1 MIPPHAP
8 TPLAYLAIFI
18 AGTLSLGASF
28 DVVEVPINNPDA
40 HAFAAKIRTDAPA
53 RVWVL
58 DGHTMLIFPANSN
71 AKPRTIQLPPGTSA
85 LDIADLDGDGL
96 NEIILVDGNR
106 IVKIPLEGNPQR
118 TGPEILF
125 ALETALSSATSGP
138 YLHVLA
144 VTIDRQT
151 LLALPRKDQL
161 ELRATNGDLINSYP
175 MEIADAAKSGAA
187 AVFATATLNPV
198 QAGPHGAIEF
208 EAVTSVDS
216 KPTLPDTFSL
226 LLAPQDSPSHGI
238 VGHMRTAQV
247 EEPNTWPRFNLA
259 ANGRSQTTVHYLF
272 GGPHSEDTFI
282 RMRVPVTTSAQG
294 NQKEFTSQRRYPG
307 NLVFPAAAPPDL
319 NGDGYADLVLW
330 KSPLGASIDSMIR
343 SAESGTWPIR
353 LGIHLYSVQNRAYE
367 GKPRQTI
374 ESRVP
379 IGWFYNPE
387 KGAPLRNLLF
397 RDFNRDRK
405 KDIAFSSGPRTFEV
419 WLYQEGISTKPDYQA
434 ELDQPIA
441 EIALSEDTERP
452 GSPTIV
458 LRGETSLYILR
469 IPDTNN

>member
-1 MIPPHAP
+1 MIPPRAP

-18 AGTLSLGASF
+18 AGSLNLAASF
-28 DVVEVPINNPDA
+28 DVVEVPVKHSDA
-40 HAFAAKIRTDAPA
+40 HVFAAKIRIDAPA

-71 AKPRTIQLPPGTSA
+71 VKPRTIQLPPGASA

-106 IVKIPLEGNPQR
+106 IKKIPLEGNPQR

-144 VTIDRQT
+144 VTVDGRT

-161 ELRATNGDLINSYP
+161 ELRAADGDLVISYP
-175 MEIADAAKSGAA
+175 MEAADASQPGAG

-198 QAGPHGAIEF
+198 QAAPAGAIEF
-208 EAVTSVDS
+208 QAVTSVDT
-216 KPTLPDTFSL
+216 KPALPDTFAPL
-226 LLAPQDSPSHGI
+226 LVPQDFVSHGI
-238 VGHMRTAQV
+238 AAQLRTSQAD
-247 EEPNTWPRFNLA
+247 EPSTWPRFNLA
-259 ANGRSQTTVHYLF
+259 ANGRSETTVHYLF
-272 GGPHSEDTFI
+272 GGPHSEDTLI

-307 NLVFPAAAPPDL
+307 NLVFPSAAPPDL
-319 NGDGYADLVLW
+319 NRDGYADLVLW

-367 GKPRQTI
+367 GRPRQTI

-419 WLYQEGISTKPDYQA
+419 WLYQEGINTKPDYQA

-441 EIALSEDTERP
+441 GIALSEDTDRP

-469 IPDTNN
+469 IPDTKN